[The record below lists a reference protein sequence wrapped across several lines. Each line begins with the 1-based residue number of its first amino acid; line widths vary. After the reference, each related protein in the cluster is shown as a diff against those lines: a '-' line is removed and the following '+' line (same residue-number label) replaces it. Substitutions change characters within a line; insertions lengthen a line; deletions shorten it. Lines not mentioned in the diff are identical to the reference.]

1 MVCVR
6 RATRDDAAAI
16 AAIHVEAYERG
27 LGEVVDRA
35 VLDAARL
42 QRRPLWDALLADP
55 PARQAVFVAEGEE
68 IVGFV
73 STGPDRDPVSGPDVG
88 EIYALF
94 VDPARWRVGVG
105 RALLDTAIEYLR
117 SIGVTE
123 ARLWVLD
130 ANDRARR
137 FYAARGWSDLGIE
150 RVDDR
155 GTFLRL
161 GRAL

>member
-1 MVCVR
+1 MVRVR
-6 RATRDDAAAI
+6 RATSDDAAAI
-16 AAIHVEAYERG
+16 AAIHAEAYERG

-55 PARQAVFVAEGEE
+55 PAGQAVFVAEDDEV
-68 IVGFV
+68 VGFV
-73 STGPDRDPVSGPDVG
+73 STGPDRDPASGPEVG

-94 VDPARWRVGVG
+94 VDPARWRGGVG
-105 RALLDTAIEYLR
+105 GALLDTATEYLR
-117 SIGVTE
+117 TIGVSD

-137 FYAARGWSDLGIE
+137 FYEARGWSDLGIE
-150 RVDDR
+150 RVDER
-155 GTFLRL
+155 GRFLRL
-161 GRAL
+161 GRSL